1 MSGALGERLRAAPAT
16 AVAREALGGVDAWIV
31 GGAVRD
37 AALELPVKDV
47 DLIVAADVADA
58 AARIARAG
66 GGPRFRL
73 SEEFETWRVM
83 DAGGAWH
90 IDVAPVR
97 GGGLDADLALRD
109 FTVNA
114 MAVPL
119 ADLDAA
125 PDDPAG
131 GLADLEGQVLRV
143 VSERSF
149 EDDPLRLLRA
159 ARLASAL
166 ELQVDPATAE
176 LAQRSAVRAGEPA
189 GERQLAELRLLL
201 GGPDPVRG
209 LALMDE
215 LGATAGVLPEVE
227 SIRGV
232 EQNPNH
238 HLDVHGHTIAV
249 LERLL
254 EVEADLPTY
263 FGERAPDVEAL
274 LEEDL
279 ADEMSRR
286 VALRFAAVVH
296 DLGKP
301 ATRGEI
307 GGYITFIGHDRVGAE
322 IAAGLCE
329 RLRSSRR
336 LAAYLGGVTANHL
349 RLGFLIHELPLSRRQ
364 VLDYLRATDPDPVDV
379 TILTVADRLAAR
391 GTGAVAGEEMVHAH
405 LELARMMVAEGLDWM
420 RDGPPRAP
428 LRGDELAEA
437 LGIDPGPELGR
448 VLGEVEAGVFS
459 GEVGSQDEAIAL
471 ARSVLSK

>member
-1 MSGALGERLRAAPAT
+1 MSAGVSARLGAAAAT
-16 AVAREALGGVDAWIV
+16 AAAREALAGAEAWLV

-37 AALELPVKDV
+37 AALGRAVTDV
-47 DLIVAADVADA
+47 DVIVRGDPGEA
-58 AARIARAG
+58 AARMARAA

-73 SEEFETWRVM
+73 SEEFETWRVL
-83 DAGGAWH
+83 DPAGGWH
-90 IDVAPVR
+90 ADVTPLR
-97 GGGLDADLALRD
+97 GGSLAADLGMRD

-114 MAVPL
+114 LAVPV
-119 ADLDAA
+119 ADLDAEPA
-125 PDDPAG
+125 DPTG
-131 GLADLEGQVLRV
+131 GLGDLESGTLRA
-143 VSERSF
+143 VSERTF

-159 ARLASAL
+159 ARLAAALGL
-166 ELQVDPATAE
+166 ELDAATID

-189 GERQLAELRLLL
+189 GERQLAEIRLLL

-254 EVEADLPTY
+254 EVEAELPTY
-263 FGERAPDVEAL
+263 VGKRAPEVEAL
-274 LEEDL
+274 LDGQL
-279 ADEMSRR
+279 ADQMTRR

-301 ATRGEI
+301 ATRGDA

-329 RLRSSRR
+329 RLRASRR
-336 LAAYLGGVTANHL
+336 LTAYLAGITANHL
-349 RLGFLIHELPLSRRQ
+349 RLGFLIHELPLSRRR

-379 TILTVADRLAAR
+379 TLLTVADRLAAR
-391 GTGAVAGEEMVHAH
+391 GSGVVAGPEMVQAH
-405 LELARMMVAEGLDWM
+405 LELARQMVGEGLDWL

-428 LRGDELAEA
+428 VRGDELAAE
-437 LGIDPGPELGR
+437 LGIERGPEIGR
-448 VLGEVEAGVFS
+448 LLEEVEAAVFA
-459 GEVGSQDEAIAL
+459 GEVSGRDDALAL
-471 ARSVLSK
+471 ARSALSK

>member
-1 MSGALGERLRAAPAT
+1 MSGVLGERLRAAPAT
-16 AVAREALGGVDAWIV
+16 AVAREALDGADAWVV

-47 DLIVAADVADA
+47 DLIVADDAADA
-58 AARIARAG
+58 AARIAGAG

-73 SEEFETWRVM
+73 SEEFETWRVL
-83 DAGGAWH
+83 DSGGAWH

-97 GGGLDADLALRD
+97 GADLDADLALRD

-125 PDDPAG
+125 PADPAG
-131 GLADLEGQVLRV
+131 GLADLEGRVLRA
-143 VSERSF
+143 VSEQSF
-149 EDDPLRLLRA
+149 EEDPLRLLRA

-166 ELQVDPATAE
+166 ELQVDPATAA

-254 EVEADLPTY
+254 EIEADLPAY

-301 ATRGEI
+301 ATRGEM

-329 RLRSSRR
+329 RLRTSRR
-336 LAAYLGGVTANHL
+336 LAAYLAGITANHL
-349 RLGFLIHELPLSRRQ
+349 RLGFLIHERPLTRRQ
-364 VLDYLRATDPDPVDV
+364 VLGYLRATDPDPVDV

-391 GTGAVAGEEMVHAH
+391 GSGAVAGEEMVQAH
-405 LELARMMVAEGLDWM
+405 LELARAMVGEGLDWM

-428 LRGDELAEA
+428 LRGDELAAA

-448 VLGEVEAGVFS
+448 LLGEVEAGVFA
-459 GEVGSQDEAIAL
+459 GEVGSADEAVAL
-471 ARSVLSK
+471 ARSVLNK